1 MTEEIFQEIYH
12 DAPSIHTTEIRP
24 LDRDYAQEVKYGNQM
39 LEIVSLARG
48 AKTNHNVSLKTPIK
62 QLTLAVNEAF
72 RKAMEEAIKDL
83 KATLFIENLTL
94 EASDQIFEMEEM
106 TLDLER

>member
-1 MTEEIFQEIYH
+1 
-12 DAPSIHTTEIRP
+12 
-24 LDRDYAQEVKYGNQM
+24 M

-62 QLTLAVNEAF
+62 QLTLGVDTAF
-72 RKAMEEAIKDL
+72 REAIEEAMKDI

-94 EASDQIFEMEEM
+94 ETGHKPFEVKEL
-106 TLDLER
+106 TLNLED